1 MKSTR
6 TAAGLGAALIAFAI
20 HSPPAS
26 HADAQSYLAY
36 LQSHGTNTSLW
47 PDTRKV
53 DAGERLCSM
62 LHSGMA
68 PDQIIGS
75 AGLHVVDAPGILDAA
90 QHELCPDTLR

>member
-1 MKSTR
+1 MKTTR
-6 TAAGLGAALIAFAI
+6 IAAGLVTALIAFAM
-20 HSPPAS
+20 HSPTS

-62 LHSGMA
+62 LHSGMT

>member
-1 MKSTR
+1 MKPTPTVIGLVAIVGALVIQSP
-6 TAAGLGAALIAFAI
+6 AA
-20 HSPPAS
+20 

-62 LHSGMA
+62 LHSGMT

-75 AGLHVVDAPGILDAA
+75 AGFHVVDAQGILDAA